1 MGSLY
6 VVLVSRLA
14 RLKPLRLILQH
25 LPGKRRML
33 MTVMGHAGDDEASLG
48 PLSSPSLSPL
58 RLVVLCSAQIGSRP
72 EGRTR
77 GKFSVGHA
85 DRRSSPLVCERSRS
99 CPAAAAVAAEAFRG
113 VNGEGEIA
121 AYV

>member
-1 MGSLY
+1 
-6 VVLVSRLA
+6 
-14 RLKPLRLILQH
+14 
-25 LPGKRRML
+25 

-85 DRRSSPLVCERSRS
+85 DRCSSPLVCERSRS
-99 CPAAAAVAAEAFRG
+99 CPAAARSRQKPF
-113 VNGEGEIA
+113 EG
-121 AYV
+121 